1 MTQEIVARI
10 MGLKMLTLRVYKP
23 QYMKVEELRPLE
35 LLASVP
41 HLSPETVHR
50 HEQLE
55 YLMRRYGDK
64 VLYLAYSCLR
74 DKDWAEDVAQ
84 EVFLQ
89 VYTSLPRF
97 QGNSSFYTWI
107 YRITVNLCRDQLRR
121 QIRRRRLEQKEN
133 WKSIKEPDPEE
144 KALEKHR
151 APRIVGLHLAA
162 ALKFARNYTAS
173 LLPSVKH
180 QGNRPGAG
188 HIPDHR
194 ARAPLPG
201 AQATAKILVQR
212 Q

>member
-1 MTQEIVARI
+1 
-10 MGLKMLTLRVYKP
+10 
-23 QYMKVEELRPLE
+23 LRPLE
-35 LLASVP
+35 FLESVP

-50 HEQLE
+50 QEQLE

-64 VLYLAYSCLR
+64 VLYLAYSYLR

-133 WKSIKEPDPEE
+133 WKSSMEPDPEE
-144 KALEKHR
+144 KALENIERRELWTCILRLPLNLREILVLHYYHQLSIKEIAR
-151 APRIVGLHLAA
+151 ALGISQTT
-162 ALKFARNYTAS
+162 ARVRLY
-173 LLPSVKH
+173 
-180 QGNRPGAG
+180 
-188 HIPDHR
+188 R
-194 ARAPLPG
+194 ARKQLQKSWFKG
-201 AQATAKILVQR
+201 DDR
-212 Q
+212 HD